1 MCSVSVSE
9 NKMIMELFIN
19 QTMFLRIGAQYLRA
33 LKGSTSFLT
42 GLSGDSFLTNRCT
55 GLDPHLTTSM
65 EAAPDLKKSVVSSM
79 AGTLLRMPFQ
89 MFCD

>member
-1 MCSVSVSE
+1 MLISNSGLPG
-9 NKMIMELFIN
+9 EL
-19 QTMFLRIGAQYLRA
+19 
-33 LKGSTSFLT
+33 
-42 GLSGDSFLTNRCT
+42 FLTNRCT

-89 MFCD
+89 MFCDLKNKTKKHSQTTFIGNLK

>member
-1 MCSVSVSE
+1 MLISNSGLPG
-9 NKMIMELFIN
+9 EL
-19 QTMFLRIGAQYLRA
+19 
-33 LKGSTSFLT
+33 
-42 GLSGDSFLTNRCT
+42 FLTNRCT

-89 MFCD
+89 MFCDLKNKTKKHSQTTFIQFEVVYCTAVKKNQLTVYLP